1 MTHKPI
7 LLNGDCLE
15 LMKQIPDNYLDSCVS
30 DPPYGLSKQPDIAE
44 VMQHWLNAKAYEHKS
59 TGFMGTKWD
68 SFVPGP
74 EYWREVYR
82 VLKPGGHAAIFA
94 GSRTQDLMSIA
105 LRFAGFEIRETIMWV
120 YGCLSEDTE
129 ILTDEGWCLY
139 NRNLTS
145 KHVLCYDISSDSFC
159 FAKPSRTFIYEN
171 KHSAY
176 RIESDSTDQL
186 VSRNHR
192 CIVERDGRKVF
203 AYAETCEQQESVP
216 FLESLR
222 DLPETIP
229 YLHEGTSHKK
239 ENLLE
244 VVSRQD
250 DKRSSNWTKDVA
262 GKEVGNLDN
271 LSGMWKASLE
281 EECLAEESRNP
292 SVFETLQWKT
302 KIVGTC
308 KTFAQK
314 LAWSGRRG
322 EEKESVRS
330 NEGGEELGLEGW
342 SKLSSPERKL
352 HWREVCSLP
361 LRLLSTYGKEGWLC
375 SRTQV
380 SDGSTSWQTIGE
392 GGSSSSYRPQP
403 EEQCFGEFNV
413 VQEQRGTQKV
423 RRTRA
428 TFTEVEYKGKVWCV
442 EVPTGAFVARRNG
455 KIFITGNSGMPKSLA
470 VDKAIDK
477 SFGAEREVVGIRKH
491 PTLKDTSKIDRQGNH
506 QFNGANTIKD
516 ERELTAPST
525 DQAKQWQGWGTALK
539 PAYEPITLVRKPL
552 EGTVA
557 QNVLKWGVGGINI
570 DECRVEL
577 ANESDKAQF
586 EFNHAVGT
594 RLPEEYADKKLGLHD
609 GGWMQ
614 QVGEK
619 ETPTGRWPANL
630 CHDGSDEV
638 VEMFPESGSGNGK
651 GAYNYAGREYDNK
664 DTSMFNGDKP
674 QAPSN
679 YNETGSAARFFYSS
693 KATKKDRGEGNT
705 HPTVKPVKLMEW
717 LVKMITPTNGKCL
730 DPFMGS
736 GTTGVACS
744 NLNRR
749 FIGIEMDEGYY
760 QIAKKRVEDAT
771 E

>member
-1 MTHKPI
+1 MTKPYL
-7 LLNGDCLE
+7 LLNDDCLNA
-15 LMKQIPDNYLDSCVS
+15 LKKFPDNSIEAVCT

-44 VMQHWLNAKAYEHKS
+44 VMQHWINGDVYEHKS
-59 TGFMGTKWD
+59 NGFMGKSWD

-74 EYWREVYR
+74 EYWREVLR
-82 VLKPGGHAAIFA
+82 VLKPGGHAVVFA

-129 ILTDEGWCLY
+129 ILTDDGWCLY

-159 FAKPSRTFIYEN
+159 FAKPSRAFIYEN
-171 KHSAY
+171 KHPAY

-203 AYAETCEQQESVP
+203 AYAETCKQQESVP

-229 YLHEGTSHKK
+229 YLHKGTSYKK
-239 ENLLE
+239 EDLLK
-244 VVSRQD
+244 VVSKQD
-250 DKRSSNWTKDVA
+250 NKQPSDWAKNAAR
-262 GKEVGNLDN
+262 KEVGNLDN
-271 LSGMWKASLE
+271 LSCVRESSVE
-281 EECLAEESRNP
+281 EELTVEESRNP
-292 SVFETLQWKT
+292 SMFKAVQWKT
-302 KIVGTC
+302 KIVGAC
-308 KTFAQK
+308 KAFTQK
-314 LAWSGRRG
+314 LAWVGRRG
-322 EEKESVRS
+322 KEKESIGS
-330 NEGGEELGLEGW
+330 NERGEKLGLEGW
-342 SKLSSPERKL
+342 GKLSASERKL
-352 HWREVCSLP
+352 RWREVCSLP
-361 LRLLSTYGKEGWLC
+361 VRLLSTYGKEGWLR

-380 SDGSTSWQTIGE
+380 GNGTTSWSTIGQ
-392 GGSSSSYRPQP
+392 GGSGSSYRPRP
-403 EEQCFGEFNV
+403 KEQRFGESDA
-413 VQEQRGTQKV
+413 VQEQRRTQKV

-455 KIFITGNSGMPKSLA
+455 KIFITGNSGMPKSHA

-477 SFGAEREVVGIRKH
+477 CLGAEREVVGIRKH

-506 QFNGANTIKD
+506 QFNGTNTIKD
-516 ERELTAPST
+516 EWELTAPAT
-525 DQAKQWQGWGTALK
+525 NEAKQWQGWGSALK
-539 PAYEPITLVRKPL
+539 PAYEPIILVRKPL
-552 EGTVA
+552 EGTIA
-557 QNVLKWGVGGINI
+557 QNVLKWGCGGINI

-577 ANESDKAQF
+577 ASEADKAQF

-619 ETPTGRWPANL
+619 ETPTGRWPANI

-638 VEMFPESGSGNGK
+638 VEMFPHTKSG
-651 GAYNYAGREYDNK
+651 K
-664 DTSMFNGDKP
+664 DVNPTDKP
-674 QAPSN
+674 VSGFFGSTMDYYSGTN
-679 YNETGSAARFFYSS
+679 YGDSGSAARFFYSS
-693 KATKKDRGEGNT
+693 KATKKDRGEGNN

-717 LVKMITPTNGKCL
+717 LVKMVTPKNGKCL

-736 GTTGVACS
+736 GSTGVAA
-744 NLNRR
+744 LNTGRK
-749 FIGIEMDEGYY
+749 FIGIEMDSDYY
-760 QIAKKRVEDAT
+760 QIAQKRIEEAVDSQSK
-771 E
+771 